1 MSLIALALGSR
12 ISLSRDFHVEILRGG
27 MNRLLLRSMA
37 TKSNPTRVEIYFPY
51 VQHLDIPM
59 RIEALTISCEPGG
72 ASPRADI
79 RELMRGFPD
88 NFLFPLE
95 SKSINVGYIVA
106 AHCIYGEDVAPAGS
120 ASMFP
125 VEP

>member
-1 MSLIALALGSR
+1 MSLIALAKGSR

-27 MNRLLLRSMA
+27 MNRLLLRSTA

-59 RIEALTISCEPGG
+59 RIEDLTISCEPWG
-72 ASPRADI
+72 ASDSFVFRLDSGGI
-79 RELMRGFPD
+79 
-88 NFLFPLE
+88 
-95 SKSINVGYIVA
+95 SVGQVVA
-106 AHCIYGEDVAPAGS
+106 AHCIYGEDAAAAGS

-125 VEP
+125 IEP

>member
-1 MSLIALALGSR
+1 MSLIALAKGSR

-37 TKSNPTRVEIYFPY
+37 TNSNPTRVEIYFPY

-59 RIEALTISCEPGG
+59 RIEELTISCEAWG
-72 ASPRADI
+72 ASDS
-79 RELMRGFPD
+79 
-88 NFLFPLE
+88 FLYRLE
-95 SKSINVGYIVA
+95 SNGVNVGQVVA
-106 AHCIYGEDVAPAGS
+106 AHCIFGEDEAPVGS

-125 VEP
+125 IEP

>member
-1 MSLIALALGSR
+1 MSLIALAQGSR

-59 RIEALTISCEPGG
+59 RIDELTISCEPGA
-72 ASPRADI
+72 ASPRAEV

-88 NFLFPLE
+88 NFLFRLE
-95 SKSINVGYIVA
+95 SRGVSVGHVVA
-106 AHCIYGEDVAPAGS
+106 AHCIYGEDVAPVGS

-125 VEP
+125 IEP